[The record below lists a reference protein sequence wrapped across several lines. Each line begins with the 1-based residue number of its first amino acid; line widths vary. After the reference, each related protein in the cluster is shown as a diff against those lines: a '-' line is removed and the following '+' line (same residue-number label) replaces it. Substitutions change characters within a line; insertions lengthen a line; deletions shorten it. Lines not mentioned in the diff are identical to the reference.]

1 MPLDIQMLND
11 RHWLVVASS
20 VDCSSCVLRGS
31 LGFRSHFMSMKQP
44 KNPKVIIK
52 LFQSLKLKVDETLIL
67 CGCAI
72 FILESE

>member
-1 MPLDIQMLND
+1 
-11 RHWLVVASS
+11 
-20 VDCSSCVLRGS
+20 
-31 LGFRSHFMSMKQP
+31 MSMKRP

-52 LFQSLKLKVDETLIL
+52 LFQSLKLKVDETLTL